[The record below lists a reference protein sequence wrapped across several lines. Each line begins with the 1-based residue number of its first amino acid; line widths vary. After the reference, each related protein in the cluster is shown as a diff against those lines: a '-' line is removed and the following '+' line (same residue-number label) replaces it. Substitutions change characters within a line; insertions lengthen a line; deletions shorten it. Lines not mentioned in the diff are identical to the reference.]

1 MSLSIN
7 NIEGELFGFIK
18 DHLDAVDDDLTF
30 HSNLFED
37 GYIDSVRLEKLFGYV
52 EDTFNLVLE
61 EDHFF
66 DERISSIAGIAE
78 IIRENMA
85 SG

>member
-1 MSLSIN
+1 MSLTIN
-7 NIEGELFGFIK
+7 NVEGELFKFIK
-18 DHLDAVDDDLTF
+18 DHLNPVDENFTF

-37 GYIDSVRLEKLFGYV
+37 GYIDSVRLEKLFSYV
-52 EDTFNLVLE
+52 EDTFNLVFE